1 MKRLHKL
8 VNVPAML
15 WVVVAYLVALLLVGW
30 YYYKKSKQLG
40 SESRDDFFLAGRSL
54 GKIVVA
60 GTILATYTGSGTVTG
75 GGNSLAYN
83 YGFWPGVCF
92 MLPPIFSMLVLIY
105 LSKRIYDGKFTTA
118 AQLLEKSYGP
128 TARVYAAVIIALA
141 FVSIVSYQYRGLGY
155 ILNATTGLSIPACTI
170 ICTVIVIAL
179 AFSGGLK
186 TVATTDA
193 MSAFL
198 MVIGLVVGIP
208 FLLKA
213 VGGIEWIMANAPAEK
228 LTFLGGQSWMKW
240 LGGYLPLFFLTI
252 GDQNFYQRIVAS
264 KDLKTA
270 RFGLMGC
277 LLACV
282 VVMPVVA
289 ILSFIGSL
297 YFGSNIAAGQSLIAT
312 ATIMPLPIG
321 GIVLAAAAAFTITTG
336 DSYLLSAASNVT
348 IDIYANKIKPNATDE
363 EQLRVSRWFI
373 LITGVLAYIIL
384 QFFPSVLAIQ
394 FWAYTIYG
402 AGITPAVL
410 CAICWKRVT
419 KAGGIASMLVGTAVT
434 IAWEIFGKGTG
445 IQTVLV
451 AIPVSFAVIFVVS
464 LLTQPKMEESRAR
477 A

>member
-1 MKRLHKL
+1 
-8 VNVPAML
+8 ML
-15 WVVVAYLVALLLVGW
+15 TIVIIYLVALLAVGG
-30 YYYKKSKQLG
+30 YYYKKAKDLG
-40 SESRDDFFLAGRSL
+40 SESSDDFFLASRSL

-92 MLPPIFSMLVLIY
+92 VLPPIFSMLVLVA
-105 LSKRIYDGKFTTA
+105 LSKKIYEGRCTTA

-128 TARVYAAVIIALA
+128 SARIYAAVIITLA
-141 FVSIVSYQYRGLGY
+141 FVSIVSYQYRGLGF
-155 ILNATTGLSIPACTI
+155 ILNATTGLSIPVCTI

-198 MVIGLVVGIP
+198 MTVGLVVGIP

-213 VGGIEWIMANAPAEK
+213 VGGVDWVIANAPPEK
-228 LTFLGGQSWMKW
+228 LTFFGGQTFWKW
-240 LGGYLPLFFLTI
+240 AGGYLPLFFLTI

-264 KDLKTA
+264 KDLPTA
-270 RFGLMGC
+270 RFGLYGC
-277 LLACV
+277 IVACLV
-282 VVMPVVA
+282 IMPVVA
-289 ILSFIGSL
+289 GLSFIGSI
-297 YFGSNIAAGQSLIAT
+297 YFGSNISAGQSLIAT
-312 ATIMPLPIG
+312 ATLMPTVIG
-321 GIVLAAAAAFTITTG
+321 GVVLAAAAAFTITTG

-348 IDIYANKIKPNATDE
+348 IDIYANKINPGASDE

-373 LITGVLAYIIL
+373 LLTGVLAYIIL

-410 CAICWKRVT
+410 CCLCWKRVT
-419 KAGGIASMLVGTAVT
+419 KAGGIASMLAGTAVT
-434 IAWEIFGKGTG
+434 IGWEIFGKNTG
-445 IQTVLV
+445 VQTVLV
-451 AIPVSFAVIFVVS
+451 AIPVSFLVIVLVS
-464 LLTQPKMEESRAR
+464 LMTQPKSRLANDP